1 MQSYQVNAIQSP
13 AEVIMF
19 KNILLATDGSRL
31 CNESVKAAIALAKS
45 CGSTLVGLSV
55 AGNLRALSIPE
66 VSVGVDVER
75 TDAAGREH
83 ALASVEMITAMA
95 REEGVPC
102 TVQVAQGGRPY
113 EEIMRVAE
121 REHCD
126 AIIMAS
132 KARSTLGR
140 LLLGSQTQ
148 KLLAHSKVPVL
159 VYR

>member
-1 MQSYQVNAIQSP
+1 
-13 AEVIMF
+13 MF

-45 CGSTLVGLSV
+45 CGSRLVGLSV

-66 VSVGVDVER
+66 VSVGVDLQQSDE
-75 TDAAGREH
+75 AGRAK
-83 ALASVEMITAMA
+83 ALASIAMITEMA
-95 REEGVPC
+95 REQGVDC

-126 AIIMAS
+126 AIFMAS

-140 LLLGSQTQ
+140 MLMGSQTQ
-148 KLLAHSKVPVL
+148 KVLARSKVPVL
-159 VYR
+159 VFR

>member
-1 MQSYQVNAIQSP
+1 
-13 AEVIMF
+13 MF

-66 VSVGVDVER
+66 VSVDVAR
-75 TDAAGREH
+75 TEEAGRER

>member
-1 MQSYQVNAIQSP
+1 
-13 AEVIMF
+13 MF

-31 CNESVKAAIALAKS
+31 SNESVKAAIALAKS
-45 CGSTLVGLSV
+45 CGSRLIGLSV
-55 AGNLRALSIPE
+55 TGNLRALSIPE
-66 VSVGVDVER
+66 VSVGVDMQQ
-75 TDAAGREH
+75 TDEAGRAK
-83 ALASVEMITAMA
+83 ALASIAMITDMA

-140 LLLGSQTQ
+140 MLLGSQTQ
-148 KLLAHSKVPVL
+148 KVLARSKVPVL
-159 VYR
+159 VFR

>member
-1 MQSYQVNAIQSP
+1 
-13 AEVIMF
+13 MF

-45 CGSTLVGLSV
+45 CGSKLVGLSV

-66 VSVGVDVER
+66 VSVGVDVQQADE
-75 TDAAGREH
+75 AGRAK
-83 ALASVEMITAMA
+83 ALASIAMISDMA
-95 REEGVPC
+95 REQGVDC
-102 TVQVAQGGRPY
+102 TVQMAQGGRPY

-126 AIIMAS
+126 AIFMAS

-140 LLLGSQTQ
+140 MLLGSQTQ
-148 KLLAHSKVPVL
+148 KVLARSKVPVL
-159 VYR
+159 VFR

>member
-1 MQSYQVNAIQSP
+1 
-13 AEVIMF
+13 MF

-45 CGSTLVGLSV
+45 CGSRLVGLSV

-66 VSVGVDVER
+66 VSVGVDVPQVDE
-75 TDAAGREH
+75 AGRAK
-83 ALASVEMITAMA
+83 ALASIAMISEMA
-95 REEGVPC
+95 REQGVDC
-102 TVQVAQGGRPY
+102 TVQMTQGGRPY

-126 AIIMAS
+126 AIFMAS

-140 LLLGSQTQ
+140 MLMGSQTQ
-148 KLLAHSKVPVL
+148 KVLARSKVPVL
-159 VYR
+159 VFR